1 MKKKEKLL
9 EKDLKDHELQNI
21 EFLENKEAEE
31 NRRDEKRGLYPQ
43 HEDISN

>member
-31 NRRDEKRGLYPQ
+31 NRKRRITERINYLRK
-43 HEDISN
+43 EE